1 MLKTSRIAIV
11 AIVFLSVGAGCR
23 KDDITFGNRSI
34 SVGDKEIRVELAL
47 TPAQMARG
55 LQRRRSLPPD
65 EGMLF
70 VYSQPVRSEFW
81 MKDTLIPL
89 SIAFIDGKG
98 RILDIQEM
106 VPDDGSRRYRSPLP
120 YLYALELNR
129 GWFKKNGV
137 GVGDRV
143 ILDN

>member
-11 AIVFLSVGAGCR
+11 AVVFLAVAAGCR
-23 KDDITFGNRSI
+23 KDDIAFGSRSI
-34 SVGDKEIRVELAL
+34 SVGDKEVRVELAL

-70 VYSQPVRSEFW
+70 IYSQPVRSEFW

-89 SIAFIDGKG
+89 SIAFIDGEG

-106 VPDDGSRRYRSPLP
+106 VPDDGSRRYRCPLP
-120 YLYALELNR
+120 YRYALEMNR

-137 GVGDRV
+137 RVGEKV
-143 ILDN
+143 NLE